1 VNKMPESVLQLIE
14 QLDLQKALLIV
25 SVLIVLALITNN
37 ILRTQRLKKR
47 MMSNFAQAAIQES
60 NHSEKMI
67 EPHFGPAVTDSDQQM
82 HAVNL
87 ENTQSSIQNLVS
99 SPVDNDS
106 SEPVI
111 EEANLED
118 RYSTRMDPNIDCVVA
133 LKFSLLI
140 HGQEVMEKMSH
151 WPSNPTYRIACEG
164 LCEKEALQ
172 TWESVQAD
180 HEYRELQLSI
190 QLANR
195 RGPISKE
202 DLAEFLGFASQLAQD
217 VDAEIDLPPIPQ
229 VLSQAED
236 LDQFAVQS
244 DIQLSFNIVP
254 NMISWSTKDV
264 EAVLIKNGFSLS
276 RDGLFFNF
284 FEQNSFLFKAQIP
297 GINLLTDDLQT
308 LRVKSILFALDVPL
322 VPQEHHPF
330 SKMLEI
336 SKLIAQELDG
346 RVLDDNGQVLEVAS
360 IDLIVSQLQPIYAM
374 MEERQIPAGSLS
386 AARLFS

>member
-1 VNKMPESVLQLIE
+1 MPESVLQLIE
-14 QLDLQKALLIV
+14 QLDLQKALLVIG
-25 SVLIVLALITNN
+25 VLIIVALIINN

-47 MMSNFAQAAIQES
+47 MLSSFAQAAIQES
-60 NHSEKMI
+60 VNSEVMI
-67 EPHFGPAVTDSDQQM
+67 EPHLGPVTSDSSQLNNPIQPENAQFLTENHSNPHVDSDSSTIQI
-82 HAVNL
+82 VNKIPD
-87 ENTQSSIQNLVS
+87 EEYSS
-99 SPVDNDS
+99 
-106 SEPVI
+106 
-111 EEANLED
+111 
-118 RYSTRMDPNIDCVVA
+118 RMDPNIDCVVA

-140 HGQEVMEKMSH
+140 TGQEVIEKMSH
-151 WPSNPTYRIACEG
+151 WPSNSTYRIACEG
-164 LCEKEALQ
+164 LCEKDAQ
-172 TWESVQAD
+172 QAWESIQID

-202 DLAEFLGFASQLAQD
+202 DLAEFLGLAAQLAQD

-229 VLSQAED
+229 VLSQAQD

-264 EAVLIKNGFSLS
+264 EAVLLKNGFLLA
-276 RDGLFFNF
+276 RDGLFFNYIL
-284 FEQNSFLFKAQIP
+284 QNRILFKAQIP
-297 GINLLTDDLQT
+297 GVNLLTDDLQT
-308 LRVKSILFALDVPL
+308 IRVKSVLFALDVPL
-322 VPQEHHPF
+322 VPQELNPF

-346 RVLDDNGQVLEVAS
+346 SVLDDNGQVLELNS
-360 IDLIVSQLQPIYAM
+360 IDMIVTQLHPIYMM
-374 MEERQIPAGSLS
+374 MEERQISAGSSS